1 MVQASAGN
9 IEASRPS
16 LHSDLKDDGGDLY
29 STEPPPLDDI
39 EIVSYNPS
47 KRITSMIQQSF
58 IKKQNA
64 FGLFTPINESMNLT
78 YGVSYQDDHHKMSGP
93 IYTSKHM
100 DRKRMSKNDLS

>member
-1 MVQASAGN
+1 
-9 IEASRPS
+9 
-16 LHSDLKDDGGDLY
+16 
-29 STEPPPLDDI
+29 
-39 EIVSYNPS
+39 
-47 KRITSMIQQSF
+47 MIQQSF

-100 DRKRMSKNDLS
+100 DKKKMSKNDLSQRQMDERTDYFKSKIDNLS